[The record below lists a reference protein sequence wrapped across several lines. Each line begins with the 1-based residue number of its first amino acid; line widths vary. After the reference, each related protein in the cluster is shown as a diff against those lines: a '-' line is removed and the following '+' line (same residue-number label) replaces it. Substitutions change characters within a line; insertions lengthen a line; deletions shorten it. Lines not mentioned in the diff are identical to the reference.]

1 MVDINWTVIPQII
14 NFLVLIFVLNIVLYK
29 PIRKILKERKNKV
42 EGLSQGIESANRQ
55 AEEKDRAFDQGIRD
69 ARTKGQKEKEAMIQA
84 AGAEE
89 REITGKIMD
98 QAREDLAAVKSKI
111 TKDVD
116 AVKAALERDV
126 DAFADAITQKILGRT
141 A

>member
-1 MVDINWTVIPQII
+1 MVEINWTVIPQII
-14 NFLVLIFVLNIVLYK
+14 NFLVLIFVLNMVLYK
-29 PIRKILKERKNKV
+29 PIRKILKERRTKV
-42 EGLSQGIESANRQ
+42 DGLSQGIESATRK
-55 AEEKDRAFDQGIRD
+55 AEEKDQAFNQGLRD
-69 ARTKGQKEKEAMIQA
+69 ARTQGQKEKEAMLQA
-84 AGAEE
+84 AASEE
-89 REITGKIMD
+89 REIVGKIMD

-116 AVKAALERDV
+116 AVKEALEGDV

>member
-1 MVDINWTVIPQII
+1 MVNINWTVIPQIA

-29 PIRKILKERKNKV
+29 PIRRILKERKAKV
-42 EGLSQGIESANRQ
+42 DGLSQGIESATRQ
-55 AEEKDRAFDQGIRD
+55 AEEKDQAFSQGIRD
-69 ARTKGQKEKEAMIQA
+69 ARTQGQKEKEAMIQA
-84 AGAEE
+84 AGNEE
-89 REITGKIMD
+89 REIIGKIMD
-98 QAREDLAAVKSKI
+98 QAKDDLAAVKSKI

-116 AVKAALERDV
+116 AVKVALERDV